1 MYINYIS
8 IFYFS
13 LVLIIALWICN
24 TFLLRRYSLRYFSV
38 KGLDLCKLLS
48 NGLGEFTH
56 THTHTHTEGNVRKP
70 NANKYRIW
78 MKVYRKSLY
87 SSYNFI
93 LNLKLFQNKVFKM

>member
-48 NGLGEFTH
+48 NGLGGKFTH
-56 THTHTHTEGNVRKP
+56 THTHTEENLRKP
-70 NANKYRIW
+70 NANKYRLW
-78 MKVYRKSLY
+78 MKVYRNSPY